1 MKKKIY
7 VPIIFSLLLLFSFV
21 SITKANT
28 TTVSSLIPV
37 MTSNTSPSGV
47 VSASSEWGIDHQAF
61 NAFNNNNNDYGWASK
76 EGVPYGWIA
85 YEFESPQIVN
95 SYSLTGRGKNEN
107 VAKESPKNWTFE
119 GWDGEN
125 WVVLDTQNN
134 ITGWTTS
141 ADKVFAFN
149 NEKEYKKYRLNISE
163 NNGYSYFVTIGEIK
177 MNYTPAP
184 EPTTTPTPEPT
195 FTPVPTPSATPEVPT
210 GNRAILTVT
219 LTTGLEK
226 EFDLPMSEVTTFLNW
241 YDSASESA
249 RYGIDKHENN
259 KGPFSKRTEYVVHDK
274 ILTFEVSEYTIE

>member
-7 VPIIFSLLLLFSFV
+7 VPIILSLLLLFSFV

-76 EGVPYGWIA
+76 EGVPNGWIA

-95 SYSLTGRGKNEN
+95 SYSLTARGKNEN
-107 VAKESPKNWTFE
+107 VAKESPKNWIFE
-119 GWDGEN
+119 AWDGEN

-141 ADKVFAFN
+141 VDKVFAFK

-184 EPTTTPTPEPT
+184 EPT

-210 GNRAILTVT
+210 GDRAILTVT

-259 KGPFSKRTEYVVHDK
+259 K
-274 ILTFEVSEYTIE
+274 ILFQQTYRICCTR